1 LYAPASGAGVLYFRR
16 KTSAGRA
23 YLQIVESRRDGDQV
37 RQQVIATL
45 GRFDELQASGQLERL
60 VRSGARFAAK
70 AMVLSA
76 ASNDAAIKI
85 AVRRIGPAL
94 VFERLWEETGCR
106 AVISDLASKRGH
118 KFALE
123 RAVFLTVLH
132 RLFVSGSD
140 RAADRW
146 REDYAIAGAEGLDLH
161 HLYRAMAWLGEELP
175 ETEQD
180 GRTPFA
186 PRCVKDVVE
195 ERLFAHRRDL
205 LTRVDLV
212 FMDTTSLYFEGAG
225 GQTLGQH
232 GYSKD
237 HRPDLRQMILAV
249 LIDGDGRPVCSE
261 MWPGNTADV
270 TTLIP
275 VIDRLRRRFDIARVC
290 VVADRGMISAESV
303 AELEARR
310 LLYILGVRERS
321 DKLVRELV
329 LNDPAPLVP
338 LLMKKR
344 GKEIDYEAKT
354 VMLAGRRYIVCRN
367 RQEAEKDA
375 ADRASIVAALER
387 QLTKGDKALVSNTG
401 FRRYLKT
408 ISEEHFAIDPDKI
421 EQERKFDG
429 IFVLRTNTDLNP
441 LEAMLCYK
449 QLWTVEQTFRTAK
462 HLFSTRPIFHKLDET
477 IRGHVFCSFL
487 ALVLKKALEDRSAAV
502 GRVGSW
508 PEIISDLDS
517 LTETEIEYDGKRFIV
532 RSAPRP
538 AASLALRAAGVALP
552 PTVRDAASS

>member
-1 LYAPASGAGVLYFRR
+1 MYFRR

-23 YLQIVESRRDGDQV
+23 YLQIVESRRAGDQV

-45 GRFDELQASGQLERL
+45 GRFEELQRAVSWSGW
-60 VRSGARFAAK
+60 SGWCARAPRFASK

-76 ASNDAAIKI
+76 ASADAASKI

-94 VFERLWEETGCR
+94 VFERLLEETGCR
-106 AVISDLASKRGH
+106 AVIGDLAGARGH

-146 REDYAIAGAEGLDLH
+146 REDYAITGVAGLDLH

-175 ETEQD
+175 AKEQD
-180 GRTPFA
+180 GRTPFS
-186 PRCVKDVVE
+186 PRCIKDVVE

-205 LTRVDLV
+205 LTRLDLV

-275 VIDRLRRRFDIARVC
+275 VIDRLRRRFAIARVC
-290 VVADRGMISAESV
+290 VVADRGMISAETL

-329 LNDPAPLVP
+329 LDDGAPFMP
-338 LLMKKR
+338 LTMKKR
-344 GKEIDYEAKT
+344 GKEMDYEAKT

-367 RQEAEKDA
+367 HREAEKDA
-375 ADRASIVAALER
+375 ADRTSIVAALER
-387 QLTKGDKALVSNTG
+387 VLAKGDKALIGNTG

-408 ISEEHFAIDPDKI
+408 ISDEHFAVDPDKI
-421 EQERKFDG
+421 AEEKKFDG

-449 QLWTVEQTFRTAK
+449 QLWTVEQAFRTAK
-462 HLFSTRPIFHKLDET
+462 HLFATRPIFHKLDET

-487 ALVLKKALEDRSAAV
+487 ALVLKKALEDRIATL
-502 GRVGSW
+502 GRTGSW
-508 PEIISDLDS
+508 PEIIADLDS
-517 LTETEIEYDGKRFIV
+517 LTETEIEHDGKRFVV

-538 AASLALRAAGVALP
+538 AAGLALRAAGVALP
-552 PTVRDAASS
+552 PTVRDAAAS

>member
-1 LYAPASGAGVLYFRR
+1 MYFRR

-23 YLQIVESRRDGDQV
+23 YLQIVASRRDGDQV

-45 GRFDELQASGQLERL
+45 GRFDELQASGQLDRL
-60 VRSGARFAAK
+60 VRSGARFATK

-76 ASNDAAIKI
+76 LVDDAAIKI

-94 VFERLWEETGCR
+94 VFERLWEEAGCR
-106 AVISDLASKRGH
+106 AVIADLAGTRGH

-146 REDYAIAGAEGLDLH
+146 REDYAIAGIDGLDLH

-175 ETEQD
+175 EKDQD

-186 PRCVKDVVE
+186 PRCMKDLVE

-205 LTRVDLV
+205 FTRLDLV

-225 GQTLGQH
+225 GQTLGRH

-249 LIDGDGRPVCSE
+249 VIDGDGRPVCSE

-275 VIDRLRRRFDIARVC
+275 VIERLRMRFAIARVC
-290 VVADRGMISAESV
+290 VIADRGLISAETL

-310 LLYILGVRERS
+310 LLYILGVRERTN
-321 DKLVRELV
+321 KLVRELV
-329 LNDPAPLVP
+329 LNDPMPFVP
-338 LLMKKR
+338 LTMAKR
-344 GKEIDYEAKT
+344 GKKVDYEAKA
-354 VMLAGRRYIVCRN
+354 VMLGGQRYIVCRN
-367 RQEAEKDA
+367 HQEAEKDA
-375 ADRASIVAALER
+375 ADRAAIVAALKR
-387 QLTKGDKALVSNTG
+387 QLAKGDKALVGNTG
-401 FRRYLKT
+401 YRRYLKT
-408 ISEEHFAIDPDKI
+408 ISDEHFAIDADKV
-421 EQERKFDG
+421 EEDKKFDG

-441 LEAMLCYK
+441 LDAMLCYK
-449 QLWTVEQTFRTAK
+449 HLWTVEQTFRTAK
-462 HLFSTRPIFHKLDET
+462 HLLATRPIFHKLDET

-487 ALVLKKALEDRSAAV
+487 ALLLKKALEDRVAAL
-502 GRVGSW
+502 GRSSSW
-508 PEIISDLDS
+508 PQIIADLDS
-517 LTETEIEYDGKRFIV
+517 LSETEIEHDDKRFVV

-552 PTVRDAASS
+552 PTVREALAH

>member
-1 LYAPASGAGVLYFRR
+1 MYFRR

-23 YLQIVESRRDGDQV
+23 YLQIVESRRDGEQV

-45 GRFDELQASGQLERL
+45 GRYEELQASGQLERL
-60 VRSGARFAAK
+60 LRSGARFSAK
-70 AMVLSA
+70 AMVLA
-76 ASNDAAIKI
+76 AVADDTATKI
-85 AVRRIGPAL
+85 ASRRIGPAL

-106 AVISDLASKRGH
+106 AAIEELAGARKHG
-118 KFALE
+118 FALE

-146 REDYAIAGAEGLDLH
+146 REDYRIAGVDGLDLH

-175 ETEQD
+175 AKDQD

-186 PRCVKDVVE
+186 PRCIKDVVE

-205 LTRVDLV
+205 FTRLDLV

-249 LIDGDGRPVCSE
+249 VIDGDGRPICSE

-270 TTLIP
+270 TTLVP
-275 VIDRLRRRFDIARVC
+275 VINRLRSRFAIARVC
-290 VVADRGMISAESV
+290 VVADRGLISAETL

-310 LLYILGVRERS
+310 LLYILGVRERT

-329 LNDPAPLVP
+329 LDDPAPFVP
-338 LLMKKR
+338 LVISKR
-344 GKEIDYEAKT
+344 GKQIDYEAKA
-354 VMLAGRRYIVCRN
+354 VALAGRRYIVCRN
-367 RQEAEKDA
+367 HQEAEKDA
-375 ADRASIVAALER
+375 ADRASILAALER
-387 QLTKGDKALVSNTG
+387 QLKKGDKALVGNTG
-401 FRRYLKT
+401 YRRYLKT
-408 ISEEHFAIDPDKI
+408 ISDEHFAVDPDKV
-421 EQERKFDG
+421 EDEKRFDG
-429 IFVLRTNTDLNP
+429 IFVLRTNTELNP

-449 QLWTVEQTFRTAK
+449 QLWTVEQTFRTSK
-462 HLFSTRPIFHKLDET
+462 HLFATRPIFHKLDET

-487 ALVLKKALEDRSAAV
+487 ALVLKKALEDRIAAL
-502 GRVGSW
+502 RHAGSW
-508 PEIISDLDS
+508 PEIIADLDS
-517 LTETEIEYDGKRFIV
+517 LTETEIEHDGKRFRV

-538 AASLALRAAGVALP
+538 AASLALRATGVALP
-552 PTVRDAASS
+552 PTVRPAAD

>member
-1 LYAPASGAGVLYFRR
+1 VYFRR

-45 GRFDELQASGQLERL
+45 GRYEELQESGQLERL
-60 VRSGARFAAK
+60 LRSGARFAGK

-76 ASNDAAIKI
+76 IADDSAMKI
-85 AVRRIGPAL
+85 ASRRIGPAL

-106 AVISDLASKRGH
+106 AVIEQLCGARKHG
-118 KFALE
+118 FALE
-123 RAVFLTVLH
+123 RAVFLTMLH

-146 REDYAIAGAEGLDLH
+146 REDYRIAGVDGLDLH

-175 ETEQD
+175 AKDQD

-186 PRCVKDVVE
+186 PRCLKDLVE

-205 LTRVDLV
+205 FTRLDLV

-225 GQTLGQH
+225 GQTLGRY

-249 LIDGDGRPVCSE
+249 VIDGDGRPVCSE

-270 TTLIP
+270 TTLNP
-275 VIDRLRRRFDIARVC
+275 VIDRLRTRFAIARVC
-290 VVADRGMISAESV
+290 VVADRGLISADTL

-329 LNDPAPLVP
+329 LNDVGPFVP
-338 LLMKKR
+338 LMVSKR
-344 GKEIDYEAKT
+344 GKQVDYEAKT
-354 VMLAGRRYIVCRN
+354 VLLAGRRYIICRN

-375 ADRASIVAALER
+375 ADRAAILAALER
-387 QLTKGDKALVSNTG
+387 QLAKGDKALVSNTG

-408 ISEEHFAIDPDKI
+408 ISDEHFAIDLDKVK
-421 EQERKFDG
+421 EEKKFDG
-429 IFVLRTNTDLNP
+429 VFVLRTNTDLNP

-462 HLFSTRPIFHKLDET
+462 HLLSTRPIFHKLDET

-487 ALVLKKALEDRSAAV
+487 ALVLKKALEDRISAL
-502 GRVGSW
+502 GHSGSW
-508 PEIISDLDS
+508 PQIIADLDS
-517 LTETEIEYDGKRFIV
+517 LTETQIEHDGKRFVV

-538 AASLALRAAGVALP
+538 AASLAIRAAGVALP
-552 PTVRDAASS
+552 PTVRQVAD

>member
-1 LYAPASGAGVLYFRR
+1 
-16 KTSAGRA
+16 
-23 YLQIVESRRDGDQV
+23 
-37 RQQVIATL
+37 
-45 GRFDELQASGQLERL
+45 
-60 VRSGARFAAK
+60 
-70 AMVLSA
+70 
-76 ASNDAAIKI
+76 
-85 AVRRIGPAL
+85 
-94 VFERLWEETGCR
+94 
-106 AVISDLASKRGH
+106 
-118 KFALE
+118 
-123 RAVFLTVLH
+123 
-132 RLFVSGSD
+132 
-140 RAADRW
+140 
-146 REDYAIAGAEGLDLH
+146 
-161 HLYRAMAWLGEELP
+161 MAWLGEELP
-175 ETEQD
+175 EKEQG

-205 LTRVDLV
+205 LTRLDLV

-225 GQTLGQH
+225 GQTLGQR

-261 MWPGNTADV
+261 IWPGNTADV

-275 VIDRLRRRFDIARVC
+275 VIDRLRRRFAIARVC
-290 VVADRGMISAESV
+290 VVADRGTISTETM

-329 LNDPAPLVP
+329 LDDLAPFVPLV
-338 LLMKKR
+338 MKKR

-367 RQEAEKDA
+367 RQEAKKDA

-387 QLTKGDKALVSNTG
+387 QLAKGDKALVGNTG

-408 ISEEHFAIDPDKI
+408 ISDEHFAIDPDKI
-421 EQERKFDG
+421 EAEKKFDG

-462 HLFSTRPIFHKLDET
+462 HLLSTRPIFHKLDET

-487 ALVLKKALEDRSAAV
+487 ALVLKKALEDRTAAL
-502 GRVGSW
+502 GRSGSW
-508 PEIISDLDS
+508 SEIIADLDS
-517 LTETEIEYDGKRFIV
+517 LTETEIEQDGKRFVV
-532 RSAPRP
+532 RSAPCP
-538 AASLALRAAGVALP
+538 AASLALRATGVALP
-552 PTVRDAASS
+552 PTVRVTTAG